1 MASSYVPLPLIGN
14 DKWIQISSV
23 TASGTTVSFTSITG
37 YRKLAVLFKTLSP
50 TTLAGSKTIS
60 MTLNSDTASV
70 YRAFKA
76 GTTNIDTSFDLGTMQ
91 NGTTPSPS
99 GMIIIDNVDS
109 ETIKMISG
117 SSYNTSGT
125 YNYQNGSHYEGNAK
139 VTSVQIKTSDSNG
152 FAGGTI
158 ILYGAA

>member
-1 MASSYVPLPLIGN
+1 MAGSYVPLPLIGN
-14 DKWIQISSV
+14 DKWIQVSSV
-23 TASGTTVSFTSITG
+23 TASGTTVSFTGITG

-50 TTLAGSKTIS
+50 SSAGSKTIS
-60 MTLNSDTASV
+60 MTLNSDTATA
-70 YRAFKA
+70 YRAFKS
-76 GTTNIDTSFDLGTMQ
+76 GTTSIDTSFDLGTMQ
-91 NGTTPSPS
+91 SGTSPSPS

-109 ETIKMISG
+109 DTIKMISG

-139 VTSVQIKTSDSNG
+139 VTSVQIKTSDSFG